1 MWIDLLAENPGLTLA
16 LAVGLAVVIVF
27 LVPRLLRRGYFALRA
42 WRWSR
47 RSRGR

>member
-1 MWIDLLAENPGLTLA
+1 MWIDLLAENPGLALA
-16 LAVGLAVVIVF
+16 LAFGLSVAIVF
-27 LVPRLLRRGYFALRA
+27 LAPRLLRRGFYRLRA